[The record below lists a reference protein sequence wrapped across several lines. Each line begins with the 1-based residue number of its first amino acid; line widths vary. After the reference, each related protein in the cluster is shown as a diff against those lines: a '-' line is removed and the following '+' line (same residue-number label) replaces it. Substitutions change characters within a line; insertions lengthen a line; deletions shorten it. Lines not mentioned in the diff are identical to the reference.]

1 MRNILKTYKPQIAIT
16 AITTAIEATGI
27 LAELSSENWQTDKW
41 TTVINIMQHLIL
53 PATLIYT
60 IIVCILTKKEKV
72 YEYWQTACNIS
83 LVTAI
88 VPIIMAVIRNDETQT
103 LISSYITSNATVSAI
118 ILYALYLLE
127 KHAE

>member
-41 TTVINIMQHLIL
+41 TTVINIMQHMIL

-60 IIVCILTKKEKV
+60 IIMCILTKKEKI
-72 YEYWQTACNIS
+72 YEYYQTACDIS
-83 LVTAI
+83 IVTAI

-127 KHAE
+127 TRAN